1 MKTKHNEI
9 IERVLNQIEPNG
21 ELLNTEQC
29 IKAMEAYSN
38 IVNATIIRK
47 VEQLQSEATV
57 NLKTIEDLFKEN
69 SDWKKWSEAA
79 KESIDER
86 NETIE
91 QLNAELKHY
100 EACKKHNV
108 EIAIKH
114 NELFKEN
121 ELLTAKLEEATVEC
135 QALKEKE
142 IKGDRKIVE
151 LEHCKTVLSAKLEA
165 FKKALENN
173 K

>member
-1 MKTKHNEI
+1 MTTKHNEI
-9 IERVLNQIEPNG
+9 AERVLNQIEPNG

-29 IKAMEAYSN
+29 IKSMEAYSN
-38 IVNATIIRK
+38 IVNATLIRK

-57 NLKTIEDLFKEN
+57 NLKTIED
-69 SDWKKWSEAA
+69 
-79 KESIDER
+79 
-86 NETIE
+86 
-91 QLNAELKHY
+91 
-100 EACKKHNV
+100 
-108 EIAIKH
+108 
-114 NELFKEN
+114 LFKEN

-165 FKKALENN
+165 MEKEFQSIAQVVKDEYGEAGMTNTGNKIYNKILALTKVN
-173 K
+173 